1 MRVKICGITKAE
13 QAKAIA
19 ELGAT
24 ALGFICTSKSPRY
37 ISPAKIAEIVAE
49 LPSEIDKIGVF
60 VNADRNEIKKVVD
73 LAGLSGVQL
82 HGDESPEFC
91 QQIKSDLPQLETIK
105 AIALKTRESLS
116 VVKVYLNCV
125 DTLLLDAYH
134 PKMRGGTGKAIDWE
148 ILKEF
153 RSPLP
158 WFLAGGLTPEN
169 ISLALSQTQPSGIDL
184 SSGLERVP
192 GDKDLNKVKDLFKK
206 IKSQS

>member
-19 ELGAT
+19 ALGAT

-60 VNADRNEIKKVVD
+60 VNADRNEIREVVD

-82 HGDESPEFC
+82 HGDESPQFC

-116 VVKVYLNCV
+116 VVQVYLNCV